1 MNPTNLTNQSPF
13 NHSLEQVEIQLRQI
27 TNSLEQLG
35 LDTVLIERLIALTFI
50 DILNEMAIAPL
61 HSASTNGY

>member
-1 MNPTNLTNQSPF
+1 MNSTNLTNQSPN

-35 LDTVLIERLIALTFI
+35 LDAVLIERLIALTFI
-50 DILNEMAIAPL
+50 DILNELAQAPL
-61 HSASTNGY
+61 HSASNGH

>member
-1 MNPTNLTNQSPF
+1 MNSTNLTNQSPF

-35 LDTVLIERLIALTFI
+35 LDTVQRERLIALTFI
-50 DILNEMAIAPL
+50 DILNEMAQAPL

>member
-1 MNPTNLTNQSPF
+1 MNSTNLTNQSPF

-35 LDTVLIERLIALTFI
+35 LDAVQRERLIALTFI
-50 DILNEMAIAPL
+50 DILNELAQAPL
-61 HSASTNGY
+61 HSASNGH

>member
-1 MNPTNLTNQSPF
+1 MNSTNLTNQSP
-13 NHSLEQVEIQLRQI
+13 NNPSLEQVEIQLRQI

-35 LDTVLIERLIALTFI
+35 LDAVQRERLIALTFI
-50 DILNEMAIAPL
+50 DILNEMAQAPL

>member
-1 MNPTNLTNQSPF
+1 MNLTNRSNQSPN

-35 LDTVLIERLIALTFI
+35 LDAVQRERLIALTFI
-50 DILNEMAIAPL
+50 DILNELAQAPL
-61 HSASTNGY
+61 HSASNGH

>member
-1 MNPTNLTNQSPF
+1 MNSTNLTNQSPN

-35 LDTVLIERLIALTFI
+35 LDAVLIERLIALTFI
-50 DILNEMAIAPL
+50 DILNEMAQAPL